1 MFQLVK
7 LVCESRFFWF
17 LLLVAG
23 IAFEGCGL
31 YFQYNLN
38 LDPCVN
44 CVYERAYFL
53 GFIAVGFIGAIA
65 SNFLIVRFLCSV
77 GFLASSIGGLL
88 ITFEHYQSYN
98 SSSIFGSTCK
108 LKTEF
113 PDFLPLDEIAPFMFK
128 AVGVCSDKLDWE
140 FLGQSMPFWIL
151 VIFGVSTIVAALL
164 FLSNFIKKK
173 KKSLSDLYKD

>member
-1 MFQLVK
+1 MFQIIK
-7 LVCESRFFWF
+7 LICASRFFWF

-31 YFQYNLN
+31 YFQYNLH

-44 CVYERAYFL
+44 CVYERAYIL
-53 GFIAVGFIGAIA
+53 GFVVAGFVGAIA
-65 SNFLIVRFLCSV
+65 SNFLVVRFLCSL

-88 ITFEHYQSYN
+88 VTFEHYQAYN
-98 SSSIFGSTCK
+98 STSIFGSTCK

-128 AVGVCSDKLDWE
+128 AVGICSDKLDWE

-151 VIFGVSTIVAALL
+151 IIFGASTLVALLL
-164 FLSNFIKKK
+164 FLSIFVKKK
-173 KKSLSDLYKD
+173 YKSHSDFYK